1 MSNNLIPFEI
11 TAYLDSE
18 EAIAEY
24 LSQVQ
29 ADGDPD
35 ELLRAI
41 SHVAKA
47 KGIAETLRAP
57 PSDITRP
64 TE

>member
-11 TAYLDSE
+11 TDYLDSE

-24 LSQVQ
+24 LSQVL

-35 ELLRAI
+35 ELQRALVYVANARDI
-41 SHVAKA
+41 IKSHA
-47 KGIAETLRAP
+47 RAVV
-57 PSDITRP
+57 TRP
-64 TE
+64 T